1 MLMIPGFS
9 DDNLRSLISECVLK
23 STRKVLEN
31 EFEKLP
37 FNLIGMN
44 PFESG
49 ARLSWR
55 LVDSCGNMLAYPF
68 FKQTLSPFTTIKRAS
83 YLTKKS
89 SRRVSTKTLKIPR
102 STSIVEWR
110 EVGRSSPR
118 GAKLY

>member
-1 MLMIPGFS
+1 MILGFS

-23 STRKVLEN
+23 STWKVLKN

-37 FNLIGMN
+37 FNLIGVN
-44 PFESG
+44 PFEGG

-55 LVDSCGNMLAYPF
+55 LVDSFGNMSAYPF
-68 FKQTLSPFTTIKRAS
+68 FKQTLSPFTTIKGAS

-89 SRRVSTKTLKIPR
+89 SRRVSTKTLKISR

-118 GAKLY
+118 VAKLY